1 MPANCSCHPVEVPYK
16 NDRAGHR
23 PPSSPL
29 ATPPSWGDVT
39 PAATALASIWAQIYV
54 QVCVPVTCQK
64 SCISQKKDARRQA
77 FQIQRQTQTSAAE
90 LNPKSWNKGAVL
102 ALCIWE
108 TRQKKKQTS
117 FVSYSPCFEKSHP
130 NTSSLLFA
138 VHRGDFHTHMHK
150 HILRLQLWYLHKNYG
165 FSTGR
170 LVTVAALYGP
180 IMSIIF
186 QNKRLA
192 NQSEVSSFSYLKMK
206 NQSISPRLSSLN
218 LVFITGRMTQENFL
232 VVNAF
237 FKGCTKCYFLIQVTQ
252 ITSAWHTHCEFSI
265 G

>member
-108 TRQKKKQTS
+108 TRQKKKTDK
-117 FVSYSPCFEKSHP
+117 FR
-130 NTSSLLFA
+130 LLLSMFRKKPPKHQFA
-138 VHRGDFHTHMHK
+138 SVCGAPRRFSHTHAQAYFK
-150 HILRLQLWYLHKNYG
+150 ATAVIFAQKLWFFNGEAGNCSCTLWSYNEYN
-165 FSTGR
+165 FS
-170 LVTVAALYGP
+170 
-180 IMSIIF
+180 
-186 QNKRLA
+186 K
-192 NQSEVSSFSYLKMK
+192 
-206 NQSISPRLSSLN
+206 
-218 LVFITGRMTQENFL
+218 
-232 VVNAF
+232 
-237 FKGCTKCYFLIQVTQ
+237 
-252 ITSAWHTHCEFSI
+252 
-265 G
+265 

>member
-108 TRQKKKQTS
+108 TRQKKNRQ
-117 FVSYSPCFEKSHP
+117 
-130 NTSSLLFA
+130 
-138 VHRGDFHTHMHK
+138 
-150 HILRLQLWYLHKNYG
+150 
-165 FSTGR
+165 
-170 LVTVAALYGP
+170 
-180 IMSIIF
+180 
-186 QNKRLA
+186 
-192 NQSEVSSFSYLKMK
+192 VSSPTLHVSKKATQTPVRFCL
-206 NQSISPRLSSLN
+206 QCTEEIFTHTCTSI
-218 LVFITGRMTQENFL
+218 F
-232 VVNAF
+232 
-237 FKGCTKCYFLIQVTQ
+237 
-252 ITSAWHTHCEFSI
+252 
-265 G
+265 